1 MATPDRMPTDLTL
14 ALGDDLAPDEF
25 IAAVRNFFGY
35 IHEITLSQ
43 EGDGSEVGWVVKVKE
58 GSSLIGLEPSAS
70 APPSRLAMIYEKA
83 RYAPVAI
90 ARGDFS
96 GAGLSDKAIKHLK
109 ALSDLSA
116 RHGDQQSVNLWV
128 KREPVNIGSGIAR
141 VVQLDWETDY
151 YDFGTIEGRLETI
164 SDASGGIKIRIKDY
178 LYPKAIACIV
188 PEKMVQKVLGSFRRR
203 VEVEG
208 RIHYRKDG
216 TPISIE
222 AMQIEPLPED
232 HDLPTAA
239 DVRGIMAVA

>member
-1 MATPDRMPTDLTL
+1 MATPEQIPTDLTL

-35 IHEITLSQ
+35 INEITASQ
-43 EGDGSEVGWVVKVKE
+43 EGDGSEVGWVVKVME
-58 GSSLIGLEPSAS
+58 GSSLIGLEPSPS

-83 RYAPVAI
+83 RYAPLAV
-90 ARGDFS
+90 ARGDFV
-96 GAGLSDKAIKHLK
+96 GAGLTDKAINHLK
-109 ALSDLSA
+109 ALSDLSE
-116 RHGDQQSVNLWV
+116 RHGDKQSVNLWV
-128 KREPVNIGSGIAR
+128 KREPINIGGGIAR
-141 VVQLDWETDY
+141 IVQQDWETDY
-151 YDFGTIEGRLETI
+151 HDLGTIEGRLETI

-188 PEKMVQKVLGSFRRR
+188 PEQMVKKVLDSFRRR

-208 RIHYRKDG
+208 RIHYRRDG

-222 AMQIEPLPED
+222 AMQIETLPED
-232 HDLPTAA
+232 GDLPSAS